1 MYDFKDTT
9 QATETT
15 SFRPAEAISISG
27 VFLDEAIPGYRTLWV
42 SGREPL
48 DMDYESERI
57 GNTFKQIGHYQQIRI
72 LTIGYQIIAKTASE
86 LVNIQN
92 ALNGYL
98 NFKDSRILFNDE
110 PDKYFIGSK
119 SATEA
124 PPSGVL
130 AYHATFD
137 IVCTDPHKYSV
148 VGKNF
153 AFTPNADGILEATI
167 INDGTDW
174 TTVDY
179 TITHNHENGFL
190 GIVSE
195 YGAIQLG
202 RISEVDGVDDTK
214 IAALTN
220 NPKGNFDDW
229 ADGTVFYENPNK
241 KAVTTMT
248 ADTQYGGRLGV
259 LPASFTNTAGSSYFG
274 AIKEKVFTTPAT
286 DWYLWAQA
294 WYETGAM
301 GQTGAWGLSVID
313 EENKL
318 IAGLSLDKADAV
330 GNTAKMRFNV
340 GTSAGGARI
349 AKEIDFQPAYWEKYN
364 PYGGEARANNRN
376 PFDIKKEGD
385 RITFFWKGGYHTFV
399 VPELAS
405 KKAKRIQYFVG
416 QYKGRTASQMVM
428 HHYLNNLTFYDL
440 KQQYWRDVPNR
451 YPSGSVVYVDG
462 KTRKPYFNN
471 MLRLSDE
478 VIGSHYF
485 KVPPGETK
493 VQLVCSDF
501 STPLP
506 TAKATIQEV
515 YL

>member
-1 MYDFKDTT
+1 MMLSVVFNGHELAEYLGVIRGFDRGVGSSYSPTLKKIGTGTGKKFIETT
-9 QATETT
+9 QDQKVIEMPFVMRNDLIEKRRELAG
-15 SFRPAEAISISG
+15 I
-27 VFLDEAIPGYRTLWV
+27 LNV
-42 SGREPL
+42 SEP
-48 DMDYESERI
+48 
-57 GNTFKQIGHYQQIRI
+57 K
-72 LTIGYQIIAKTASE
+72 E
-86 LVNIQN
+86 LIF
-92 ALNGYL
+92 G
-98 NFKDSRILFNDE
+98 DE
-110 PDKYFIGSK
+110 PDKVYYALPTGDVDVTEKAFLGKGTINWVIPDGVAHATASK
-119 SATEA
+119 DFAFS
-124 PPSGVL
+124 PNSDGVL
-130 AYHATFD
+130 ETT
-137 IVCTDPHKYSV
+137 IV
-148 VGKNF
+148 
-153 AFTPNADGILEATI
+153 
-167 INDGTDW
+167 NDGTDW

-214 IAALTN
+214 IVVLAN

-229 ADGTVFYENPNK
+229 TDGTVFYENPNK

-259 LPASFTNTAGSSYFG
+259 LPTSFTNTAGGELFG

-294 WYETGAM
+294 WYETTVM
-301 GQTGAWGLSVID
+301 GQTGSWGLDIID
-313 EENKL
+313 EDNKL
-318 IAGLSLDKADAV
+318 IAGMSLDKTDSA

-349 AKEIDFQPAYWEKYN
+349 IKEILFEPTYWENSN
-364 PYGGEARANNRN
+364 PYGGESRLKNRN
-376 PFDIKKEGD
+376 PFDIRKEGSK
-385 RITFFWKGGYHTFV
+385 ITFFWRGGYYAFAL
-399 VPELAS
+399 PELAT

-416 QYKGRTASQMVM
+416 QYNGRTASQLVT

-451 YPSGSVVYVDG
+451 YPLGSVVYIDG
-462 KTRKPYFNN
+462 KARKPYFNN

-515 YL
+515 FL

>member
-1 MYDFKDTT
+1 MQELFKYN
-9 QATETT
+9 EK
-15 SFRPAEAISISG
+15 ELNIIHK
-27 VFLDEAIPGYRTLWV
+27 YRTERSAIAPTSVNLN
-42 SGREPL
+42 
-48 DMDYESERI
+48 RI
-57 GNTFKQIGHYQQIRI
+57 GNSKRQTFINRLSGELAITIYMALKPGNIDDQQRLLADFFDEDEPKKLWFPREADKYYLAIQSGDI
-72 LTIGYQIIAKTASE
+72 TYDTSQGYVIATVTMIVPDGVAHATAS
-86 LVNIQN
+86 
-92 ALNGYL
+92 
-98 NFKDSRILFNDE
+98 KD
-110 PDKYFIGSK
+110 
-119 SATEA
+119 
-124 PPSGVL
+124 
-130 AYHATFD
+130 
-137 IVCTDPHKYSV
+137 
-148 VGKNF
+148 F
-153 AFTPNADGILEATI
+153 AFSPNSDGILETTI
-167 INDGTDW
+167 VNDGTDW

-214 IAALTN
+214 IVVLAN
-220 NPKGNFDDW
+220 NSKGNFDDW
-229 ADGTVFYENPNK
+229 TDGTVFYENPNK

-259 LPASFTNTAGSSYFG
+259 LPTSFTNTANGELFG

-294 WYETGAM
+294 WYETTVM
-301 GQTGAWGLSVID
+301 GQTGSWGLDIID
-313 EENKL
+313 EDNKL
-318 IAGLSLDKADAV
+318 IAGMSLDKTDSA

-349 AKEIDFQPAYWEKYN
+349 IKEILFEPAYWENSN
-364 PYGGEARANNRN
+364 PYGGESRLKNRN
-376 PFDIKKEGD
+376 PFDIRKEGSK
-385 RITFFWKGGYHTFV
+385 ITFFWRGGYYAFTL
-399 VPELAS
+399 PELAT

-416 QYKGRTASQMVM
+416 QYNGRTASQLMT

-451 YPSGSVVYVDG
+451 YPSGSVVYIDG
-462 KTRKPYFNN
+462 KARKPYFNN

-515 YL
+515 FL

>member
-1 MYDFKDTT
+1 MLSVKFNGYELSNYLDILKGFDRGVGSSYSPTLQKIGTTTGKLFVDTT
-9 QATETT
+9 N
-15 SFRPAEAISISG
+15 
-27 VFLDEAIPGYRTLWV
+27 DEKIIKMPFIMRYDLIEKR
-42 SGREPL
+42 REL
-48 DMDYESERI
+48 A
-57 GNTFKQIGHYQQIRI
+57 GI
-72 LTIGYQIIAKTASE
+72 LNVNEPKE
-86 LVNIQN
+86 LIF
-92 ALNGYL
+92 G
-98 NFKDSRILFNDE
+98 DE
-110 PDKYFIGSK
+110 PDKKYYALPTGDINVDENSFLGKGAVNWVI
-119 SATEA
+119 
-124 PPSGVL
+124 PDGV
-130 AYHATFD
+130 AHATVSKDF
-137 IVCTDPHKYSV
+137 P
-148 VGKNF
+148 
-153 AFTPNADGILEATI
+153 FTPNADGVLETTI
-167 INDGTDW
+167 VNDGTDW

-214 IAALTN
+214 IAALAN

-229 ADGTVFYENPNK
+229 ADGTVFYENQNK

-349 AKEIDFQPAYWEKYN
+349 AKEIEFQPAYWETYN

-451 YPSGSVVYVDG
+451 YPSGSVVFIDG

-506 TAKATIQEV
+506 MAKATIQEV
-515 YL
+515 FL

>member
-1 MYDFKDTT
+1 MISDLVIEYNGVKITDYFDLSEAPDRSLFGEFETAVEKRGNGNGDIFVSTRRGSKDISLPVFTNLDR
-9 QATETT
+9 A
-15 SFRPAEAISISG
+15 REAKDS
-27 VFLDEAIPGYRTLWV
+27 
-42 SGREPL
+42 
-48 DMDYESERI
+48 
-57 GNTFKQIGHYQQIRI
+57 
-72 LTIGYQIIAKTASE
+72 LTK
-86 LVNIQN
+86 
-92 ALNGYL
+92 ALNVTEPKRL
-98 NFKDSRILFNDE
+98 WFSDE
-110 PDKYFIGSK
+110 PDRYY
-119 SATEA
+119 SAVPAGNGNLKRALESITEY
-124 PPSGVL
+124 SGELSFLVPDGV
-130 AYHATFD
+130 AHATASKD
-137 IVCTDPHKYSV
+137 
-148 VGKNF
+148 
-153 AFTPNADGILEATI
+153 FTFSPNSDGILETTI
-167 INDGTDW
+167 VNDGTDW

-214 IAALTN
+214 IVVLAN

-229 ADGTVFYENPNK
+229 TDGTVFYENPNK

-259 LPASFTNTAGSSYFG
+259 LPTSFTNTASGELFG

-294 WYETGAM
+294 WYETTVM
-301 GQTGAWGLSVID
+301 GQTGSWGLDIID
-313 EENKL
+313 EDNRL
-318 IAGLSLDKADAV
+318 IAGMSLDKTDSA

-349 AKEIDFQPAYWEKYN
+349 IKEILFEPAYWENSN
-364 PYGGEARANNRN
+364 PYGGESRLKNRN
-376 PFDIKKEGD
+376 PFDIRKEGSK
-385 RITFFWKGGYHTFV
+385 ITFFWRGGYYAFTL
-399 VPELAS
+399 PELAT

-416 QYKGRTASQMVM
+416 QYNGRTASQLMT

-451 YPSGSVVYVDG
+451 YPSGSVVYIDG
-462 KTRKPYFNN
+462 KARKPYFNN

-515 YL
+515 FL

>member
-1 MYDFKDTT
+1 MLSVKFNGYELSNYLDILKGFDRGVGSSYSPTLQKIGTTTGKLFVDTT
-9 QATETT
+9 NDEKTIKMPFIMRYDLIEKRRELAGILNV
-15 SFRPAEAISISG
+15 AE
-27 VFLDEAIPGYRTLWV
+27 P
-42 SGREPL
+42 
-48 DMDYESERI
+48 
-57 GNTFKQIGHYQQIRI
+57 K
-72 LTIGYQIIAKTASE
+72 E
-86 LVNIQN
+86 LIF
-92 ALNGYL
+92 G
-98 NFKDSRILFNDE
+98 DE
-110 PDKYFIGSK
+110 PDKKYYALPTGDINVDENSFLGKGTINWVVPDGVAHATASK
-119 SATEA
+119 DFTFA
-124 PPSGVL
+124 PNSDGVL
-130 AYHATFD
+130 ET
-137 IVCTDPHKYSV
+137 
-148 VGKNF
+148 
-153 AFTPNADGILEATI
+153 TI

-174 TTVDY
+174 ATVDY

-214 IAALTN
+214 IVVLAN
-220 NPKGNFDDW
+220 NSKGNFDDW
-229 ADGTVFYENPNK
+229 TDGTVFYENPNK

-259 LPASFTNTAGSSYFG
+259 LPTSFTNTANGELFG

-294 WYETGAM
+294 WYETTVM
-301 GQTGAWGLSVID
+301 GQTGSWGLDIID
-313 EENKL
+313 ENNKL
-318 IAGLSLDKADAV
+318 IAGMSLDKTDSA

-349 AKEIDFQPAYWEKYN
+349 IKEILFEPAYWENSN
-364 PYGGEARANNRN
+364 PYGGESRLKNRN
-376 PFDIKKEGD
+376 PFDIRKEGSK
-385 RITFFWKGGYHTFV
+385 ITFFWRGGYYAFTL
-399 VPELAS
+399 PELAT

-416 QYKGRTASQMVM
+416 QYNGRTASQLVT

-451 YPSGSVVYVDG
+451 YPSGSVVYIDG
-462 KTRKPYFNN
+462 KARKPYFNN
-471 MLRLSDE
+471 MRRPDE

-515 YL
+515 FL

>member
-1 MYDFKDTT
+1 MLSVKFNGYELSNYLDILKGFDRGVGSSYSPTLQKIGTTTGKLFVDTT
-9 QATETT
+9 NDEKTIKMPFIMRYDLIEKRRELAGILNV
-15 SFRPAEAISISG
+15 AE
-27 VFLDEAIPGYRTLWV
+27 P
-42 SGREPL
+42 
-48 DMDYESERI
+48 
-57 GNTFKQIGHYQQIRI
+57 K
-72 LTIGYQIIAKTASE
+72 E
-86 LVNIQN
+86 LIF
-92 ALNGYL
+92 G
-98 NFKDSRILFNDE
+98 DE
-110 PDKYFIGSK
+110 PDKKYYALPTGDINVDENSFLGKGTINWVVPDGVARATASK
-119 SATEA
+119 DFAFS
-124 PPSGVL
+124 PNSDGVL
-130 AYHATFD
+130 ET
-137 IVCTDPHKYSV
+137 
-148 VGKNF
+148 
-153 AFTPNADGILEATI
+153 TI

-214 IAALTN
+214 IAALAN

-274 AIKEKVFTTPAT
+274 AIKEKVFTTSAT

-313 EENKL
+313 EDNKL

-349 AKEIDFQPAYWEKYN
+349 AKEIEFRPTYWETYN

-485 KVPPGETK
+485 KIPPGETK

-515 YL
+515 FL

>member
-1 MYDFKDTT
+1 MQELFKYN
-9 QATETT
+9 EKKLN
-15 SFRPAEAISISG
+15 IIHK
-27 VFLDEAIPGYRTLWV
+27 YRTERSASAPASVNLN
-42 SGREPL
+42 
-48 DMDYESERI
+48 RI
-57 GNTFKQIGHYQQIRI
+57 GTSKRQMFINRLSGELAITIYMALKPGNIDNQQRLLADFFEEDEPKKLWFPRESDKHYMAIQSGDITYDTSQ
-72 LTIGYQIIAKTASE
+72 GYVIATVTMIVPDGVAHATAS
-86 LVNIQN
+86 
-92 ALNGYL
+92 
-98 NFKDSRILFNDE
+98 KDFAFSPNSD
-110 PDKYFIGSK
+110 
-119 SATEA
+119 
-124 PPSGVL
+124 GVL
-130 AYHATFD
+130 ET
-137 IVCTDPHKYSV
+137 
-148 VGKNF
+148 
-153 AFTPNADGILEATI
+153 TI

-214 IAALTN
+214 IAALAN
-220 NPKGNFDDW
+220 NPKGDFDDW
-229 ADGTVFYENPNK
+229 ADGTVFYENQNK

-259 LPASFTNTAGSSYFG
+259 LPESFTNTAGSSYFG
-274 AIKEKVFTTPAT
+274 AIKEKLFTTTAT

-440 KQQYWRDVPNR
+440 KQQYWRDVANR

-506 TAKATIQEV
+506 MAKATIQEV
-515 YL
+515 FL